1 MKYSSIERI
10 IMTFIKNIEDIL
22 KSEKVSSEVEEKLED
37 IIYNG
42 YLELSKIIS
51 NDSKNKMNFSEF
63 DKMEMD
69 R

>member
-1 MKYSSIERI
+1 
-10 IMTFIKNIEDIL
+10 MTFIKNIEDIL

>member
-1 MKYSSIERI
+1 
-10 IMTFIKNIEDIL
+10 MTFIKNIEDIL

-69 R
+69 RWLYYVCT

>member
-22 KSEKVSSEVEEKLED
+22 KSEKVSPKVEEKLED

-42 YLELSKIIS
+42 YLELSKVMG
-51 NDSKNKMNFSEF
+51 NDSKNKMNFSKF
-63 DKMEMD
+63 DKMKMD